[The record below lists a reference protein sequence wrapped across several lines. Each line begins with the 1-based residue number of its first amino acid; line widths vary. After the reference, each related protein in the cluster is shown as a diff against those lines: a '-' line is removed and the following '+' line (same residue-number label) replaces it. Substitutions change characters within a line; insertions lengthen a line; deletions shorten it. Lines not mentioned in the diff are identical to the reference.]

1 MIKIIGLGILLVL
14 SGCGKKSETPVPQPE
29 TAPLETTVEIPAPSK
44 ELAPTV
50 PVEESTVVV
59 PQETAKSTPENIQQ
73 ALKNAGLYDGSIDGK
88 IGPKT
93 KRAIEEFQRQNDLQ
107 VDGKVGQKT
116 WEKLK
121 VFLAMPEPNPA
132 PAEGQ

>member
-1 MIKIIGLGILLVL
+1 
-14 SGCGKKSETPVPQPE
+14 
-29 TAPLETTVEIPAPSK
+29 VEIPAPSK